1 VRRFER
7 RTASARTRRIWIHD
21 SKAGAG
27 QTVCKIQGRAAQI
40 RYAFV
45 IDKKLDPVTFDYCVA
60 FFSFAKRHLVMETG
74 TTAFRHFYSQAF
86 LRVVRSLRKQTSEL
100 LNSIIRDFNH
110 RSKKYRCGWLK
121 SK

>member
-21 SKAGAG
+21 SKTGAG

-86 LRVVRSLRKQTSEL
+86 FRVFRSLRKQTSEL
-100 LNSIIRDFNH
+100 SNSIIRDVNH
-110 RSKKYRCGWLK
+110 RTKKIPLRVA
-121 SK
+121 

>member
-7 RTASARTRRIWIHD
+7 RTAPARTRRIWIND
-21 SKAGAG
+21 PKAGAG
-27 QTVCKIQGRAAQI
+27 QTVCKIQGRAAQVPD
-40 RYAFV
+40 AFV
-45 IDKKLDPVTFDYCVA
+45 IDKKLHSVTFDYCVA

-86 LRVVRSLRKQTSEL
+86 SRVFRSLRKQTSEL
-100 LNSIIRDFNH
+100 LNSIIRDVNH
-110 RSKKYRCGWLK
+110 RSVKYGYEVSK